1 MHLEHKNETSFK
13 AVTRVAIIE
22 PHHLV
27 AEGLRHILTNEGD
40 FDVVGNGENCNDV
53 LALVEQERP
62 NVLLMN
68 LRLPGGDSLE
78 IVKTIHERWP
88 DVHVVM
94 RTDGRSCKDLAA
106 VIEVGSVGLITIDRT
121 SEEIVTA
128 MRSAA
133 RGELL
138 VRRHEL
144 GELVERLQRHSRSSR
159 SSDQLLS
166 ARELEVLKYL
176 AQAKSTN
183 QIAEDL
189 FLSVHTVRNHIRNI
203 LFKFGAHSKMEAIAL
218 ALQSGVLDVGDIS
231 YEDRSDD
238 SDEEMAS

>member
-1 MHLEHKNETSFK
+1 MHFKHENQTSVQ

-22 PHHLV
+22 PHPLA
-27 AEGLRHILTNEGD
+27 AEGLRHILIGESD
-40 FDVVGNGENCNDV
+40 FDVVGIGENCKN
-53 LALVEQERP
+53 AMELVERERP
-62 NVLLMN
+62 DILLMN
-68 LRLPGGDSLE
+68 LRLPDGDSLE
-78 IVKTIHERWP
+78 AVKTIHERWP
-88 DVHVVM
+88 ETHVVM
-94 RTDGRSCKDLAA
+94 RTDSRNFSYLPA

-121 SEEIVTA
+121 SDEIVNA

-144 GELVERLQRHSRSSR
+144 GELVERLQRNSKT
-159 SSDQLLS
+159 SDQLLS
-166 ARELEVLKYL
+166 TRELEVLKCL
-176 AQAKSTN
+176 AQAKPTN

-218 ALQSGVLDVGDIS
+218 ALQSGVLDVGDICC
-231 YEDRSDD
+231 EDSSED
-238 SDEEMAS
+238 SEREMAS